1 MEPIKHGGQVL
12 EMVRLVSLVKMPNGT
27 FFMTPS
33 PMKFIEISTERDT
46 RTDLRSVKMFMNM
59 KLQNII
65 LENYS

>member
-12 EMVRLVSLVKMPNGT
+12 EMVRLVSLVKMPNWT

-46 RTDLRSVKMFMNM
+46 RTDL
-59 KLQNII
+59 
-65 LENYS
+65 